1 MNARIEKKKYKK
13 LYEQATRLLN
23 QRIAADYLRQ
33 RAFTPEIKTIKY
45 KKLVTYREIAA
56 RSGTEI
62 EMDLATAI
70 CDFLVTQDCIKYTVE
85 RSDIMDGQ
93 EFTAWLHVAIYPDEC

>member
-23 QRIAADYLRQ
+23 QRMAADSLRQ
-33 RAFTPEIKTIKY
+33 RAFTPEIKTIKF
-45 KKLVTYREIAA
+45 KKLVSYREIAA
-56 RSGTEI
+56 RSGTAI
-62 EMDLATAI
+62 EMDMAKEL
-70 CDFLVTQDCIKYTVE
+70 CDFLVTHDCIKYTVE

-93 EFTAWLHVAIYPDEC
+93 EFTAWLHVAIYPDER